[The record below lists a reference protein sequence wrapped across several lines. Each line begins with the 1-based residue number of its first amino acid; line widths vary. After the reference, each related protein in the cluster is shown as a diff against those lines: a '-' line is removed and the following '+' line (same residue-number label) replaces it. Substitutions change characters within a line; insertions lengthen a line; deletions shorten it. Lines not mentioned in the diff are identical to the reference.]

1 MPLTDSKIKSFVVG
15 EKIEKKTDGGG
26 LYLELRPPATK
37 TFRLAFRLNK
47 KQRIYTIGQ
56 YPTVTLAQARK
67 KALEAKELIKQG
79 IDPVEHDKRR
89 NVSTL
94 KFSSI
99 AEEYISTLQQ
109 KVSIKR
115 ITKLNGLLKNY
126 INSTFGNVDIT
137 AITRND
143 VLKFGLEL
151 DKLCK
156 KTVAND
162 ALGLIK
168 CIFEFA
174 MDQGTLDSSPY
185 SSSIKKRLSNQVVD
199 NHPHVSFEEIQKLLH
214 DIEETTSTE
223 KVLIGLKL
231 VMLLFTRAAEIRYA
245 KWEHVNFENKT
256 LTIPSERMKGT
267 VHLKKSGKL
276 ERKIALSTQAVSLL
290 KRLYEITGNTDYL
303 LPARTKDG
311 VISENTMNKILNNK
325 GYKGK
330 QDVHGLRGLASTYLN
345 EKYPEH
351 EKIIEKMLAHKK
363 EQDQVKLAYDH
374 SKNFD
379 TQKFLWQ
386 VWGDFLEERGLKI

>member
-79 IDPVEHDKRR
+79 IDPVEHDKRVE
-89 NVSTL
+89 VSSIT
-94 KFSSI
+94 FSSM
-99 AEEYISTLQQ
+99 AEEYLNVLSPS
-109 KVSIKR
+109 VSKER
-115 ITKLNGLLKNY
+115 VTKLRGLLNNY
-126 INSTFGNVDIT
+126 INKEFGKINIDT
-137 AITRND
+137 ITRND
-143 VLKFGLEL
+143 VLRFGLEL
-151 DKLCK
+151 DKIGR
-156 KTVAND
+156 KTVASD
-162 ALGLIK
+162 ALGLMK
-168 CIFEFA
+168 CVFEFS
-174 MDQGTLDSSPY
+174 MDQGVLNSSPY
-185 SSSIKKRLSNQVVD
+185 SNSIKKRLSKKVID
-199 NHPHVSFEEIQKLLH
+199 NHPHLLISEVPKLLQ
-214 DIEETTSTE
+214 DIEDTPSSE

-245 KWEHVNFENKT
+245 KWEHVNFKEKI

-290 KRLYEITGNTDYL
+290 KRLHEITGNTDYL

-325 GYKGK
+325 GYKGR
-330 QDVHGLRGLASTYLN
+330 QDIHGFRGLASTYLN
-345 EKYPEH
+345 EKYPEY
-351 EKIIEKMLAHKK
+351 EKIIEKTLAHKSDK
-363 EQDQVKLAYDH
+363 DQVKLAYDH

-386 VWGDFLEERGLKI
+386 AWGDFLEEQGLKI